1 MQQQQPRFPGA
12 PNNMPGHYQTYPS
25 HSQAH
30 NAGLPPPAHG
40 ANTSFMN
47 ANSMNNP
54 FSVNGN
60 PLSLSGGFG
69 GAAALGMPG
78 ATGLASHAAQM
89 GFAGASPQQHHNG
102 MGERP
107 SANKGRI
114 REVWKSNLHEE
125 FNTLRQLIDRYP
137 YVAMVRR

>member
-1 MQQQQPRFPGA
+1 
-12 PNNMPGHYQTYPS
+12 
-25 HSQAH
+25 
-30 NAGLPPPAHG
+30 
-40 ANTSFMN
+40 MN

-102 MGERP
+102 MGERAP
-107 SANKGRI
+107 VNKGRV
-114 REVWKSNLHEE
+114 REVWQSNLHQE
-125 FNTLRQLIDRYP
+125 FHTLRQLVDKYP
-137 YVAMVRR
+137 YVAMVRRGG

>member
-1 MQQQQPRFPGA
+1 
-12 PNNMPGHYQTYPS
+12 
-25 HSQAH
+25 
-30 NAGLPPPAHG
+30 
-40 ANTSFMN
+40 MN

-102 MGERP
+102 MGERAL
-107 SANKGRI
+107 ANQGRI
-114 REVWKSNLHEE
+114 RDVWKSNLHEE
-125 FNTLRQLIDRYP
+125 FNTIRQLAEKYP
-137 YVAMVRR
+137 YVAMVRWRG